1 MCVCVF
7 VHSSG
12 RFSES
17 LMEMMKKFAKDV
29 YSVSTQNFMYNC
41 CFFVHVMWYNFI
53 AQWKLCICCSWVVIG
68 IYIVS
73 ILDKYSTIKDWI
85 QVNYGRL
92 NLFVIV
98 IDTWIMLTFI
108 SVIDS
113 LDWGWTLMTWITGS
127 RLWPGTPVLIRSS
140 TWVRHTLVY
149 YREAL

>member
-1 MCVCVF
+1 MCVFF

-29 YSVSTQNFMYNC
+29 YSVSTQNFMLLLLICTCYVIRLHC
-41 CFFVHVMWYNFI
+41 T
-53 AQWKLCICCSWVVIG
+53 QWNLCICCSWVVIG

-85 QVNYGRL
+85 QVNYSRL

-113 LDWGWTLMTWITGS
+113 LDWGWTLMTWTTGS
-127 RLWPGTPVLIRSS
+127 RLWPGTPVLIQSS

>member
-1 MCVCVF
+1 MCVF

-29 YSVSTQNFMYNC
+29 YSVSTQNFM
-41 CFFVHVMWYNFI
+41 
-53 AQWKLCICCSWVVIG
+53 LLLLICTCYVIRFHCTVKTMYLLLLGSNTNVG

-113 LDWGWTLMTWITGS
+113 LDWGWTLMT
-127 RLWPGTPVLIRSS
+127 
-140 TWVRHTLVY
+140 
-149 YREAL
+149 